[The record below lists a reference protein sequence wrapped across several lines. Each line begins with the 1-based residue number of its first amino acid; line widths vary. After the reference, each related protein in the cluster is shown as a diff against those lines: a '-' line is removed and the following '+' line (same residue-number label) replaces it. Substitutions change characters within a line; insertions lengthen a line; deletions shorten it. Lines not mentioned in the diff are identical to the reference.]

1 MSKTSGLLGLAMR
14 SRKCVTGDEVIKSIQ
29 RKSAKL
35 VIITN
40 ECGENAKKKLLDKC
54 AYYGIPYVFMSE
66 TELNEAIGT
75 WNRKSIAIQDEGF
88 ANKLH
93 ACLKG

>member
-1 MSKTSGLLGLAMR
+1 MR
-14 SRKCVTGDEVIKSIQ
+14 SRKCVTGDKVLKSISQ
-29 RKSAKL
+29 QDAKL
-35 VIITN
+35 IIISN
-40 ECGENAKKKLLDKC
+40 ACGDNAKKKLLDKC
-54 AYYGIPYVFMSE
+54 AYYNIPYVFMDD

-75 WNRKSIAIQDEGF
+75 WNRKYIAILDDGF